1 MARIKDER
9 EIPNKNLMAFDFSSG
24 SEIAAFVKENELE
37 NSYRKFY
44 YQDGLTVVIWADS
57 VNELLEMYHQLK
69 DYIMFEGRDSKPKN
83 NVLFVRDHYKLMPIP
98 AFAA

>member
-1 MARIKDER
+1 MAKMKNER
-9 EIPNKNLMAFDFSSG
+9 EIPKKNLMAFDFSSFA
-24 SEIAAFVKENELE
+24 EIVAFVAKNRLDV
-37 NSYRKFY
+37 SYRMFY

-69 DYIMFEGRDSKPKN
+69 DYIMFDGRDSKPKN
-83 NVLFVRDHYKLMPIP
+83 NVLYVRDHYKLMPIP